1 MKKVLLGIVIVALS
15 LANCDKSLTPPAS
28 SGTSG
33 DALQRKLQELA
44 GNGANDCGRLKSQ
57 DQTQL
62 EAASTCAIGAA
73 KKKQA
78 FYVAYEL
85 PGLIVALA
93 GNSDGK
99 LFSVQQE
106 QPEKATSGN
115 TAELTA
121 APCPSEL
128 RIAQSGRVT
137 CTPLGSMG
145 GGSMG
150 GANPHG
156 GMSMPPGGAA
166 SPHGGM
172 SMPPGGTPNPHGGAG
187 TDLPTGHAKSTP

>member
-1 MKKVLLGIVIVALS
+1 MQKALIGFVMFALS
-15 LANCDKSLTPPAS
+15 LAGCNQSPASPAS

-33 DALQRKLQELA
+33 DAVQRKLQELA
-44 GNGANDCGRLKSQ
+44 GNGATDCGRLKSQ
-57 DQTQL
+57 AQDQMA
-62 EAASTCAIGAA
+62 AASTCAMGAA

-106 QPEKATSGN
+106 QPEKAQSGPA
-115 TAELTA
+115 AELVAT
-121 APCPSEL
+121 PCPSEL

-137 CTPLGSMG
+137 CIAAGSMG
-145 GGSMG
+145 AGSMG
-150 GANPHG
+150 GASPHG
-156 GMSMPPGGAA
+156 GAAMPPASGA

-172 SMPPGGTPNPHGGAG
+172 SMPPGAAPN
-187 TDLPTGHAKSTP
+187 LPSGHSKSAP

>member
-15 LANCDKSLTPPAS
+15 LANCDRSPAPS
-28 SGTSG
+28 ASAGTSG

-57 DQTQL
+57 DQTQMD
-62 EAASTCAIGAA
+62 AASTCAIGAA

-145 GGSMG
+145 GSSMG